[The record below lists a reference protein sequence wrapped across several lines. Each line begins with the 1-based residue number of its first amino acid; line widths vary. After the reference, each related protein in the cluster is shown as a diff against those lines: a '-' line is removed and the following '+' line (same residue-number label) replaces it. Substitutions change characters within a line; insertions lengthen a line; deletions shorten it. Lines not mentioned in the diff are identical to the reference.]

1 MSKAQKGPWEIDEWS
16 NIIDAEERVVILTG
30 IKNPAFGHSEEV
42 GLAVANRALV
52 FQAPSL
58 NHVVGKLLDIMSN
71 PYSNNDQRMD
81 KIYILTEE
89 LRSAYVDGADY
100 EE

>member
-1 MSKAQKGPWEIDEWS
+1 MSKVQKGPWEIDKFG
-16 NIIDAEERVVILTG
+16 NIVDTDDEVIRLNGVSLPSGRNDADD
-30 IKNPAFGHSEEV
+30 PAH
-42 GLAVANRALV
+42 ANKALV
-52 FQAPSL
+52 LQAPSL
-58 NHVVGKLLDIMSN
+58 NHVVGKMLEIMAD

-100 EE
+100 DE

>member
-1 MSKAQKGPWEIDEWS
+1 MSKAQKGPWEIDTYG
-16 NIIDAEERVVILTG
+16 NIVDVDDAVIRLNG
-30 IKNPAFGHSEEV
+30 VALPNSRNDDNDPAH
-42 GLAVANRALV
+42 ANTALV
-52 FQAPSL
+52 LQAPSL
-58 NHVVGKLLDIMSN
+58 NHVVGKLLEIMAN

-100 EE
+100 DE

>member
-1 MSKAQKGPWEIDEWS
+1 MSKVQKGPWEIDEFG
-16 NIIDAEERVVILTG
+16 NLIDANNEIIRLNG
-30 IKNPAFGHSEEV
+30 IAMPSGSNDPEDPGH
-42 GLAVANRALV
+42 ANKALIM
-52 FQAPSL
+52 QAPSL

-89 LRSAYVDGADY
+89 LRSAYVNGADY
-100 EE
+100 DE